1 MPRFEIT
8 GPDGHKYQVEGPDGS
23 TEQDALAQVQQQVST
38 AAQAK
43 PAGPFGD
50 KPLVAMSGQELP
62 GSSGIGTAAAEGWRD
77 APKIVPQEAIT
88 QAEQSGPV
96 GYYLTSPLMQLLNA
110 PLQAGNALFRGGQ
123 QTVQEALAPVSPQLG
138 RDAAA
143 IPEAFQGSPHAP
155 ELRGR
160 VPMPDELSAQLRNR
174 LAPPVVSPEVQAAAE
189 AHTARL
195 NEGRAPPEPPPPEPP
210 PAAAAPGTGAG
221 EWRQVQPDSTPP
233 PGSEFRFNQATGK
246 VEMREPTEAPA
257 APEPQPAG
265 AQINTGA
272 QPEPTRSQAQ
282 ANFEKDVRQTAE
294 ERAGPQGV
302 DHTAYLPGAERT
314 EAAREFSPEASS
326 HEIALRDT
334 DNEFNK
340 RVTAIETEGKKIA
353 DDAFQQLAGD
363 KNAIDAAKVE
373 RAKYSPDELGVFD
386 KEMPVD
392 ASNIVEH
399 FDALLNTRLGKRKGV
414 RSTLEDARNAFLDDA
429 GNPETL
435 PSRLYGARQNLTDI
449 LDEGTGGSTS
459 ARKSSVQAARHFLT
473 DALETIDAKITE
485 GAPQFQTFLTKWH
498 ELSKPIDRMEF
509 LQEHRFGPGSIYGPD
524 GLPQYGKIQKLL
536 EKMVKFQNAGGTN
549 AVKSFE
555 PEHLQALVAIRNEL
569 AAWHYRDRLAATAG
583 SPTVKR
589 ATAAANLQSGP
600 LGRAIQYGAEAAAHG
615 AALATAPGWANVAL
629 LAARPAAKRAIES
642 RAAKKLQVVKDRM
655 LETAPRNPLAPPGA
669 Y

>member
-38 AAQAK
+38 AAQTK

-62 GSSGIGTAAAEGWRD
+62 SSSGIGAALREGWLS
-77 APKIVPQEAIT
+77 APTLVDPAT
-88 QAEQSGPV
+88 NPVLGFVNLPMQA
-96 GYYLTSPLMQLLNA
+96 A
-110 PLQAGNALFRGGQ
+110 NALFRGGQ
-123 QTVQEALAPVSPQLG
+123 QTVQEALSPISPQLG
-138 RDAAA
+138 RDVAA
-143 IPEAFQGSPHAP
+143 IPEAFMGSPHPVAGEVTRIP
-155 ELRGR
+155 TPAE
-160 VPMPDELSAQLRNR
+160 VIPQVRNA
-174 LAPPVVSPEVQAAAE
+174 LAPRVDPMAARVAEVSDAARQPPAAQTVPTLSTITDAIRRADQPGGRPVPEAAPGMAGEPQPGATPQPVAPAPSGLTAEGQAAARY
-189 AHTARL
+189 A
-195 NEGRAPPEPPPPEPP
+195 NEPP
-210 PAAAAPGTGAG
+210 T
-221 EWRQVQPDSTPP
+221 
-233 PGSEFRFNQATGK
+233 
-246 VEMREPTEAPA
+246 
-257 APEPQPAG
+257 PQPAG

-282 ANFEKDVRQTAE
+282 TNFENDVRQTAE

-373 RAKYSPDELGVFD
+373 RAKYSPDELGAFD

-392 ASNIVEH
+392 AGNIVGH

-589 ATAAANLQSGP
+589 ATAVANLQSGP

-615 AALATAPGWANVAL
+615 AALATMPGYANLGL
-629 LAARPAAKRAIES
+629 LAARPAIKRAIES